1 MLPTM
6 RTRTPVPRW
15 VGPRRVRRP
24 QGDSMR
30 DWMLAREL
38 AQPVRVELAEWLHP
52 VAGHLAKLRVK
63 QPRTTQLRPMAGW
76 ELRLGPTEPV
86 RVEALLA
93 QPGPPERR
101 ARSNW
106 GLSFLRRAL
115 AVRPFFA
122 RKRCHGRRR

>member
-1 MLPTM
+1 MRPTM
-6 RTRTPVPRW
+6 RTRTPVRRW

-52 VAGHLAKLRVK
+52 VAGHLAKLGGK
-63 QPRTTQLRPMAGW
+63 EPRTTQLRPMAGW
-76 ELRLGPTEPV
+76 ELRLGPTG
-86 RVEALLA
+86 RGGDKALLG
-93 QPGPPERR
+93 QPGPPERP

-106 GLSFLRRAL
+106 GPSVWRR
-115 AVRPFFA
+115 
-122 RKRCHGRRR
+122 